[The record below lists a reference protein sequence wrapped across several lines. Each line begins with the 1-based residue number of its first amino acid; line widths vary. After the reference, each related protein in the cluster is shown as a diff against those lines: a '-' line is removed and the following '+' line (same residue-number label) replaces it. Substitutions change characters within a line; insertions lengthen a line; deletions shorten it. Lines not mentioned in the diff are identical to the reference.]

1 MERKLQFR
9 PNILRAHGAS
19 ESETQELLA
28 YNSNIFEGAGRR
40 LDLVF
45 PLPDEPFV
53 KTWKDYAH
61 EVAAAGTFSV
71 LAKYLVQLQF
81 PVKAGMSQDSGYLA
95 ATSRGAGF
103 GREDSLRLELRA
115 PESCYVALH
124 PTPAG
129 HIPLMIAEDREDFAA
144 LVRALARR
152 NEPEPVPPSM
162 GACMVSGYNNW
173 GRVFSL
179 LNTKGTM
186 QPLEPAL
193 YQDRFIILSKGYYS
207 GVQPE
212 DLGMGAADWRELS
225 FIIRREHEST
235 HYFTR
240 RVFSSMRN
248 YLLDEI
254 LADYC
259 GIVTAAG
266 RFRAD
271 WMLRFFGLERFP
283 EYRTGARLENYKGNP
298 KLSAGAFVVLQKL
311 VKHAADNLQAM
322 NQLDTERQQFA
333 YPVRAL
339 LTLSTFTL
347 EELASSNAHD
357 LLREAL
363 APGKEQEITPLG
375 LGPTQP
381 ESPTRAL
388 SQV

>member
-9 PNILRAHGAS
+9 RNILRAHGAS
-19 ESETQELLA
+19 ESETEELLA
-28 YNSNIFEGAGRR
+28 YNSNIFEGAGR
-40 LDLVF
+40 LDLAF

-53 KTWKDYAH
+53 KTWKDYEQ
-61 EVAAAGTFSV
+61 EVAAAGTFSI

-81 PVKAGMSQDSGYLA
+81 PVKAGMSQDPGYLA
-95 ATSRGAGF
+95 ATTRGTGF
-103 GREDSLRLELRA
+103 GREGSVQLELRS
-115 PESCYVALH
+115 PEACRVALH

-129 HIPLMIAEDREDFAA
+129 HIPLVIAEDRQDFAA

-152 NEPEPVPPSM
+152 NEPEPIPPSM

-179 LNTKGTM
+179 LNTRGTM

-212 DLGMGAADWRELS
+212 DLGLGAADWREIS

-298 KLSAGAFVVLQKL
+298 KLSAGAFVVLQRL
-311 VKHAADNLQAM
+311 VKDAADNL
-322 NQLDTERQQFA
+322 
-333 YPVRAL
+333 
-339 LTLSTFTL
+339 
-347 EELASSNAHD
+347 
-357 LLREAL
+357 
-363 APGKEQEITPLG
+363 
-375 LGPTQP
+375 
-381 ESPTRAL
+381 
-388 SQV
+388 